1 MVVLRR
7 VFLLLSIGAAL
18 AAPAPASA
26 DSLTPLPECGTGI
39 PAAGPPCVEGVK
51 RNGTTIPYDAPFE
64 GGEDLVTAEEL
75 HITGDPTRRFQF
87 LITSED
93 GQFTLAPADL
103 YELTLNLGPGFTGE
117 TFARGHNVVVM
128 RSTDVGGN
136 ALFTFEQNPVR
147 ASDDSCT
154 GAGVCLMTATRT
166 STGYLDG
173 HVDDLAYLTDP
184 DDAVSMRG
192 FDLASNIDWI
202 SSPLELDYVTNS
214 IFVRVANAHF
224 EVDGST
230 VFQGFVEFKLPFSML
245 RRLYDVDDPASLT
258 ASAFSVSGAGAAAT
272 TDVTVD
278 GTGHNVHVQ
287 LEGLTFSKRK
297 LHLNGN
303 TTPGAPRELRAVRK
317 SASAGVLKFKPA
329 LPRGSRVRGYEAR
342 CVSGGGHVRTG
353 ASLDSPLRVTG
364 LFAGV
369 SYSCKVRAKSKA
381 GLGKAARDTMPRR

>member
-1 MVVLRR
+1 MLLLRR
-7 VFLLLSIGAAL
+7 AFLLLAVGAAL
-18 AAPAPASA
+18 VAPSSAAA
-26 DSLTPLPECGTGI
+26 DTLTELPECGTGI
-39 PAAGPPCVEGVK
+39 PAAGPPCVEGVN
-51 RNGTTIPYDAPFE
+51 RNGLPIEYDAEFDT
-64 GGEDLVTAEEL
+64 GEDLVNAFEL
-75 HITGDPTRRFQF
+75 DITGDPTRRFNF
-87 LITSED
+87 TITSPD
-93 GQFTLAPADL
+93 GNFTLDPLDQ

-117 TFARGHNVVVM
+117 TFARGHDVVVT
-128 RSTDVGGN
+128 RSTDLAGN

-154 GAGVCLMTATRT
+154 GAGVCLMTANRT
-166 STGYLDG
+166 LTGYLDG
-173 HVDDLAYLTDP
+173 HVTDLAYLTDP

-202 SSPLELDYVTNS
+202 SSPLELDYLTNS

-258 ASAFSVSGAGAAAT
+258 ASAFSVTGAGAAAT

-287 LEGLTFSKRK
+287 LEGLTFSKRR

-303 TTPGAPRELRAVRK
+303 TTPRAPRELRAVRK

-353 ASLDSPLRVTG
+353 QSLDSPLRVTG

-381 GLGKAARDTMPRR
+381 GLGKAARATMPRS